1 MKILHFVIF
10 AVVILIMPTM
20 THGISHAQI
29 SAPFK
34 LINSPLV
41 QFQSGTSVAD
51 IICMQGFVLVIKTE
65 NGHPACVE
73 PQTAQKLVER
83 NWGTMALQHNKT
95 VLEHQDDA
103 NNRFAFSFFSNILQ
117 QNNGNVF
124 FSPYSISNA
133 FSMVYEGA
141 RGSTAD
147 EIQSVFHFIPDDT
160 IRKNYVKAVNS
171 ELNSPNQQ
179 YKLDIA
185 NALWI
190 QNDYRIVK
198 NYADTLQ
205 QYYFANATN
214 LDFKTKSEESR
225 QTINNWVA
233 NKTNQKIIDLL
244 PTGSINQYTRV
255 VLTNAIYFKG
265 NWTNQFAGYETR
277 DENFTTSYQ
286 KTVKV
291 PMMQTLASFKYFADD
306 SLQVLKMPYQG
317 GSLSMIVL
325 LPKDNDLKSL
335 TSSLSVEKLHYWN
348 ANLTTEQ
355 VLVYLPK
362 FTLNTKYVLNDNL
375 ASLGM
380 PSAFLPDVADF
391 TGMTGNKDLSI
402 SAAVHQ
408 AFVKVDE
415 KGTEAA
421 AATGAVFQTT
431 SMPLSKYTFRVDH
444 PFVFLIY
451 DEQTDLIL
459 FMGQVVDPSR

>member
-1 MKILHFVIF
+1 
-10 AVVILIMPTM
+10 
-20 THGISHAQI
+20 
-29 SAPFK
+29 
-34 LINSPLV
+34 
-41 QFQSGTSVAD
+41 
-51 IICMQGFVLVIKTE
+51 
-65 NGHPACVE
+65 
-73 PQTAQKLVER
+73 
-83 NWGTMALQHNKT
+83 
-95 VLEHQDDA
+95 
-103 NNRFAFSFFSNILQ
+103 
-117 QNNGNVF
+117 
-124 FSPYSISNA
+124 
-133 FSMVYEGA
+133 
-141 RGSTAD
+141 
-147 EIQSVFHFIPDDT
+147 
-160 IRKNYVKAVNS
+160 
-171 ELNSPNQQ
+171 
-179 YKLDIA
+179 
-185 NALWI
+185 
-190 QNDYRIVK
+190 
-198 NYADTLQ
+198 
-205 QYYFANATN
+205 
-214 LDFKTKSEESR
+214 
-225 QTINNWVA
+225 
-233 NKTNQKIIDLL
+233 
-244 PTGSINQYTRV
+244 
-255 VLTNAIYFKG
+255 
-265 NWTNQFAGYETR
+265 
-277 DENFTTSYQ
+277 
-286 KTVKV
+286 
-291 PMMQTLASFKYFADD
+291 
-306 SLQVLKMPYQG
+306 
-317 GSLSMIVL
+317 MIVL